1 MSRYSL
7 IVKKQTKN
15 GRFSPDFT
23 SRAPA
28 FEDRCKPKADGFPN
42 LTTWREPDLSR
53 QKDSVRIGLESPSVE
68 KYVNNRL
75 KKSTGVHFLTFRTGY
90 LHLKTASK

>member
-1 MSRYSL
+1 MERYSL

-15 GRFSPDFT
+15 GRFSPEFT

-42 LTTWREPDLSR
+42 LVSCRMGIDTAKGFAHIDL
-53 QKDSVRIGLESPSVE
+53 EFSPCGKRCE
-68 KYVNNRL
+68 
-75 KKSTGVHFLTFRTGY
+75 
-90 LHLKTASK
+90 